1 MNNDLE
7 QFSEERL
14 KEISELTGAY
24 EEWSASQD
32 EIHALARIALS
43 VKQAKPIGWMDTCE
57 LFDLQHGYTSKILP
71 KKEMNNDIPLYTTT
85 PPPHTEQGNQVEVL
99 QFIINNP
106 EKDGYF
112 EWADCNQDYFN
123 STPKDHRRVLYTTP
137 QPAHTEPDGWIKCSE
152 RMPQNNEQVLT
163 WNGQYKA
170 TDLFLAGC
178 FLCNKPKL
186 ITHWMPLPAAPKPE
200 SE

>member
-14 KEISELTGAY
+14 KYLSTTSSIKNGATVQ
-24 EEWSASQD
+24 ESA
-32 EIHALARIALS
+32 ALARIALAA
-43 VKQAKPIGWMDTCE
+43 KQAKPIGWMDTCE

-123 STPKDHRRVLYTTP
+123 SAPKDHRRVLYTTP
-137 QPAHTEPDGWIKCSE
+137 QQAYTEQETTEWTNDQCLEFLQVAFRHNTIDGEIEFDDIRLGVKF
-152 RMPQNNEQVLT
+152 
-163 WNGQYKA
+163 A
-170 TDLFLAGC
+170 LA
-178 FLCNKPKL
+178 
-186 ITHWMPLPAAPKPE
+186 ADPKPE

>member
-106 EKDGYF
+106 EKDGYI

-123 STPKDHRRVLYTTP
+123 SISIDHRRVLYTTP
-137 QPAHTEPDGWIKCSE
+137 KPAHTKVNSPKIPDGWNLVPVEPTEEMIDAGL
-152 RMPQNNEQVLT
+152 VVT
-163 WNGQYKA
+163 ADNGQSEASWLGEIYQSMLRA
-170 TDLFLAGC
+170 
-178 FLCNKPKL
+178 
-186 ITHWMPLPAAPKPE
+186 AAPK
-200 SE
+200 SERE